1 MRNNNTWAFLLAAL
15 LHQILMYRV
24 GALCELSVPYQNA
37 LYNFSLTRPSPKH
50 PHGILNEDGFYKV
63 AVNETLLWFQLC
75 DRMIFNHEPPRCFD
89 CQDCGGPTHC
99 GIKCSALV
107 ARKVGGYHVCTTIGQ
122 ASNSHISL
130 IDEKN
135 PQEGVAVKMSTGGPK
150 NTCSLTVSVS
160 CDSNGVQG
168 PYSLDKVG
176 NCDYAVALR
185 HPYGCPTVISFHGRG
200 WGWFGT
206 FITILLCLLGGYML
220 AGTVYRFFFLG
231 IHGIEAVPN
240 LDFWR
245 SLPRQ
250 SQNLLGSLG
259 RRFRRQPQGNRTTY
273 SPVNF

>member
-1 MRNNNTWAFLLAAL
+1 MG
-15 LHQILMYRV
+15 ISSC
-24 GALCELSVPYQNA
+24 GALTPNPHVSSRCPVRTQRSLPKRALQFQLDSSESQTPSRNPQRRRVLQGCSEQNFA
-37 LYNFSLTRPSPKH
+37 LVSGWLH
-50 PHGILNEDGFYKV
+50 
-63 AVNETLLWFQLC
+63 QLC
-75 DRMIFNHEPPRCFD
+75 DRMIFNHEPPRCSD

-259 RRFRRQPQGNRTTY
+259 RRFRRQPQGNRTMY

>member
-1 MRNNNTWAFLLAAL
+1 
-15 LHQILMYRV
+15 
-24 GALCELSVPYQNA
+24 
-37 LYNFSLTRPSPKH
+37 
-50 PHGILNEDGFYKV
+50 
-63 AVNETLLWFQLC
+63 
-75 DRMIFNHEPPRCFD
+75 MICVVI
-89 CQDCGGPTHC
+89 Q
-99 GIKCSALV
+99 
-107 ARKVGGYHVCTTIGQ
+107 
-122 ASNSHISL
+122 
-130 IDEKN
+130 
-135 PQEGVAVKMSTGGPK
+135 
-150 NTCSLTVSVS
+150 
-160 CDSNGVQG
+160 
-168 PYSLDKVG
+168 
-176 NCDYAVALR
+176 AVALR

-259 RRFRRQPQGNRTTY
+259 RRFRRQPQGNRTMY